1 MALENVPNS
10 RIGNEADFIRP
21 DPAFELAVVGD
32 AVPINYQAL
41 PWQARLAHIDETMRE
56 ISKYTDPQQMV
67 MAYARRMRGS
77 LAPGHTLALSRR
89 ELDKPLVRLTRA
101 TLWSKQPDPWKE
113 RHMLPVFEGGILSEL
128 VHGDKPVVV
137 PRFRADASDPAYE
150 YLRHAKSLVAVPH
163 FEDGQ
168 SLNMVVHTSFDE
180 NGFDVEKFPEF
191 VQISMLFGRST
202 KNLVLSRDL
211 KDAYDVLDRELKTV
225 QDIQL
230 SLLPTEAPAIATLDI
245 ATHYQTS
252 TRAGGDYYDF
262 FKLPDN
268 RWGILVADVS
278 GHGTPAAVLMAIVHA
293 IAHLM
298 PGEPMPPDRAM
309 EFVNRALSSR
319 YTRGGGDFV
328 TMIYGVYDDKARTLS
343 FANAGHPSPLLREA
357 DGTISSIEHPDAG
370 FPLGIV
376 EDATYGAHTVQLKP
390 GQTLAIYTDGIT
402 EAFNSKHEMFGDARL
417 RAAMSQGATPGDTL
431 SAIIES
437 VGMFAGLA
445 ARSDDRT
452 LVVAGVR

>member
-1 MALENVPNS
+1 MAGHTQPINLM
-10 RIGNEADFIRP
+10 RP
-21 DPAFELAVVGD
+21 DPAREGVVVGD

-41 PWQARLAHIDETMRE
+41 PWHARLAHVEDTMRVV
-56 ISKYTDPQQMV
+56 STYTDPAEMV
-67 MAYARRMRGS
+67 AAYARRMRGS
-77 LAPGHTLALSRR
+77 LAPGHTLAISRR
-89 ELDKPLVRLTRA
+89 GLKKPLVRMTRS
-101 TLWSKQPDPWKE
+101 TLWNHQPDPWRE
-113 RHMLPVFEGGILSEL
+113 TNRLPIFEGGMLSEL
-128 VHGDKPVVV
+128 MHNGKSVVLQH
-137 PRFRADASDPAYE
+137 FKADPADPAYD
-150 YLRHAKSLVAVPH
+150 YFKHAKSLVAVPH
-163 FEDGQ
+163 FEDGEPF
-168 SLNMVVHTSFDE
+168 NMVVHTSFEE
-180 NGFDVEKFPEF
+180 NGFDPEKFPEF
-191 VQISMLFGRST
+191 VQTSMLFGRST

-211 KDAYDVLDRELKTV
+211 REANERMDAELKTV

-230 SLLPTEAPAIATLDI
+230 SLLPSETPAITTLDV

-262 FKLPDN
+262 FKLPDD

-278 GHGTPAAVLMAIVHA
+278 GHGTPAAVLMAVVHA

-328 TMIYGVYDDKARTLS
+328 TMIYGVYDDTQRTLT
-343 FANAGHPSPLLREA
+343 FANAGHPAPLLRDV
-357 DGTISSIEHPDAG
+357 DGTIRAIEHPDTG

-376 EDATYGAHTVQLKP
+376 EEAKYGTHTVKLQP
-390 GQTLAIYTDGIT
+390 GQMLAIYTDGIT
-402 EAFNSKHEMFGDARL
+402 EAFNAKTEMFGEPRL
-417 RAAMSQGATPGDTL
+417 REAMKSGATASETL
-431 SAIIES
+431 ASIVES
-437 VGMFAGLA
+437 VGAFAGLA

>member
-1 MALENVPNS
+1 MQ
-10 RIGNEADFIRP
+10 P
-21 DPAFELAVVGD
+21 DPSREGVLVGD
-32 AVPINYQAL
+32 AVPSNYSAL
-41 PWQARLAHIDETMRE
+41 PWQARLAHVEETMRE

-67 MAYARRMRGS
+67 TAYARRMRGS
-77 LAPGHTLALSRR
+77 LAPGHTLAISRR
-89 ELDKPLVRLTRA
+89 ELAKPLVRLTRT
-101 TLWSKQPDPWKE
+101 TLWSHQPDPWKE
-113 RHMLPVFEGGILSEL
+113 RDRLPVYERGILSEL
-128 VHGDKPVVV
+128 IHGDKPVVM
-137 PRFRADASDPAYE
+137 PRFRVDPDDPAYE
-150 YLRHAKSLVAVPH
+150 YLKHAKSLVAVPH

-168 SLNMVVHTSFDE
+168 SLNMVVHTSFEED
-180 NGFDVEKFPEF
+180 GFNVEKFPEF
-191 VQISMLFGRST
+191 VQMSMLFGRST

-211 KDAYDVLDRELKTV
+211 REANERMDAELKTV
-225 QDIQL
+225 QNIQL
-230 SLLPTEAPAIATLDI
+230 SLLPSETPAIATLDV

-262 FKLPDN
+262 FKLPDD

-278 GHGTPAAVLMAIVHA
+278 GHGTPAAVLMAVVHA

-309 EFVNRALSSR
+309 EFVNKALTSR

-328 TMIYGVYDDKARTLS
+328 TMIYGVYDDKTRTLR
-343 FANAGHPSPLLREA
+343 FANAGHPSPLLREG
-357 DGTISSIEHPDAG
+357 DGTIRAIEHPDAG

-376 EDATYGAHTVQLKP
+376 EDATYSTHTVQLTR

-402 EAFNSKHEMFGDARL
+402 EAFNAKQEMFGESRL
-417 RAAMSQGATPGDTL
+417 RDAMKQGSSAGDVL
-431 SAIIES
+431 ASIVES
-437 VGMFAGLA
+437 VGAFAGLA